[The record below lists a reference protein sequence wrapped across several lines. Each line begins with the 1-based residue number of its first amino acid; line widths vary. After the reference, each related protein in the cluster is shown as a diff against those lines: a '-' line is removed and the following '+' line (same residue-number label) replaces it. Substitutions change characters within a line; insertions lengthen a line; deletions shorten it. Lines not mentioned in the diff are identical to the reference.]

1 MTLKRQS
8 VNLIQK
14 TKTMKLTMKTDAKQT
29 VKGKFAPGNKIGKQ
43 FPKGTSGNPNG
54 RPKLTKLTEA
64 LREQLAETNPDAPEE
79 TQAEQ
84 IARALISEAK
94 LGNIAAIREVFDRSE
109 GKAPLT
115 LDVGNKDG
123 EPLLITFNFNN
134 SNTRLISDGE

>member
-1 MTLKRQS
+1 
-8 VNLIQK
+8 
-14 TKTMKLTMKTDAKQT
+14 MKLTMKTDAKQT
-29 VKGKFAPGNKIGKQ
+29 QKNKFPPGNKIGKQ
-43 FPKGTSGNPNG
+43 FPPGVSGNPQG

-64 LREQLAETNPDAPEE
+64 LREQLAGINPDAPEE
-79 TQAEQ
+79 TIAEQ

>member
-1 MTLKRQS
+1 MEDFE
-8 VNLIQK
+8 K
-14 TKTMKLTMKTDAKQT
+14 TNAKQT
-29 VKGKFAPGNKIGKQ
+29 QKNKFPPGNKIGNRFK
-43 FPKGTSGNPNG
+43 KGETGNPSG

-64 LREQLAETNPDAPEE
+64 LREQLAETSPDAPEE
-79 TQAEQ
+79 TIAEQ
-84 IARALISEAK
+84 IARALIIEAK